1 MKFWDVSAI
10 IPLCL
15 QEPQT
20 AHLKRIAEKDGAII
34 AWWATPVEV
43 YSALA
48 RRRREGILRKADE
61 DQARQV
67 LAKLAE
73 SWTEIVPSMKV
84 RENAG
89 RALLL
94 HPLRAADSL
103 QLAAALV
110 WAGGHAAGHQFV
122 CLDQRLRE
130 AAHQEGFLV
139 LPEPGF
145 SDAEIRAA
153 REYGRP

>member
-1 MKFWDVSAI
+1 MKFWDASAI

-20 AHLKRIAEKDGAII
+20 ALIKRIAEEDGAII

-48 RRRREGILRKADE
+48 RRRREGVLRKADE

-73 SWTEIVPSMKV
+73 GWTEIVPSMKV

-94 HPLRAADSL
+94 HSLRAADSL

-110 WAGGHAAGHQFV
+110 WAGGHASGHQFV
-122 CLDQRLRE
+122 CLDERLRE
-130 AAHQEGFLV
+130 AAHQEGFLI
-139 LPEPGF
+139 LPKPGF
-145 SDAEIRAA
+145 SDAEFRAA
-153 REYGRP
+153 RGYGRP

>member
-1 MKFWDVSAI
+1 VKFWDASAI

-20 AHLKRIAEKDGAII
+20 ALLKRIAEEDGAII

-48 RRRREGILRKADE
+48 RRRRENILSKADE

-73 SWTEIVPSMKV
+73 GWTEIVPSMKV
-84 RENAG
+84 REHAG

-110 WAGGHAAGHQFV
+110 WAGGHASGHQFV

-130 AAHQEGFLV
+130 AAHQEGFLI
-139 LPEPGF
+139 LPERGF

-153 REYGRP
+153 REYSRP

>member
-1 MKFWDVSAI
+1 VKFWDASAI

-20 AHLKRIAEKDGAII
+20 ALLKRIAEEDGAII
-34 AWWATPVEV
+34 VWWATPVEV

-67 LAKLAE
+67 LARLAE
-73 SWTEIVPSMKV
+73 DWTEIVPSRKV

-110 WAGGHAAGHQFV
+110 WAGGHALGHQFV
-122 CLDQRLRE
+122 CVDQKLRE
-130 AAHQEGFLV
+130 AAYREGFHA
-139 LPEPGF
+139 LPE
-145 SDAEIRAA
+145 
-153 REYGRP
+153 

>member
-1 MKFWDVSAI
+1 MKFWDASAI

-15 QEPQT
+15 QEPRT
-20 AHLKRIAEKDGAII
+20 ALLKRIAEEDGAII

-48 RRRREGILRKADE
+48 RRRREGILSKADE
-61 DQARQV
+61 DQARRI

-73 SWTEIVPSMKV
+73 SWTEIVLSMKV

-110 WAGGHAAGHQFV
+110 WAGGHAVGHQFV
-122 CLDQRLRE
+122 CLDKRLRE
-130 AAHQEGFLV
+130 AAQQEGFLV
-139 LPEPGF
+139 LPEH
-145 SDAEIRAA
+145 EI
-153 REYGRP
+153 G